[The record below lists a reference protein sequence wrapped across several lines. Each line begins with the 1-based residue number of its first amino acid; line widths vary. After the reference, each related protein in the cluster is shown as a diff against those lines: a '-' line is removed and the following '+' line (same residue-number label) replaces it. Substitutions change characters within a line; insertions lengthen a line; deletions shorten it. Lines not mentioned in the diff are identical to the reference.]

1 MGKMNINRTVV
12 NHFPF
17 FEAEDVIT
25 CVGGFSAVV
34 GVLYKLGSSDGCFV
48 VDVGTGL
55 EEGAKEFNPFVVG

>member
-1 MGKMNINRTVV
+1 MGKMNITRTVV

-25 CVGGFSAVV
+25 CVGGFSAV
-34 GVLYKLGSSDGCFV
+34 YKLGSSDGCFV